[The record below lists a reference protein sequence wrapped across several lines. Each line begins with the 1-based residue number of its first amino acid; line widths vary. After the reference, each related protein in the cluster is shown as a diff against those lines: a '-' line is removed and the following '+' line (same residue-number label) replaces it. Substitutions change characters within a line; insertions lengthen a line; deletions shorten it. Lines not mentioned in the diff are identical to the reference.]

1 MKKALKWT
9 GVVLGGWLGLIV
21 LAVVGLSASAN
32 ARLNK
37 RSPNFKDGFLG

>member
-1 MKKALKWT
+1 MKKALKWIDI
-9 GVVLGGWLGLIV
+9 VLDGLRGLIG